1 MPFRQVKTSRGQ
13 GRAQRREIEN
23 LIRSRPMLFVPGE
36 DGFDPK
42 QEWADLF
49 DEAWPATRA
58 AWVELVGRCEKEYEE
73 RSALLKLF
81 HVPTVALP
89 PRRAAAPDNVGGEEH
104 GEEEEREPP
113 QLITHRLYPKK
124 QQKMDVKVFKA
135 ARAAAAKLAS
145 DPQMRL
151 QPPSAPKTAVGMRLM
166 IYNEYQDSKGEPYF
180 EWNPC
185 SIVRRAAKSDRQYD
199 GKLKKMVPVPSGWS
213 CCEYDSAPGVEPE
226 RLWFRLGLRDFKQ
239 YHPGDGWCVNP
250 SPDWATRDTPQV
262 SDTGVGTVCRFRS
275 NHPPPLCNALR

>member
-1 MPFRQVKTSRGQ
+1 MKTSRGQ

-58 AWVELVGRCEKEYEE
+58 AGVELVGRCEKEYEE

-81 HVPTVALP
+81 H
-89 PRRAAAPDNVGGEEH
+89 
-104 GEEEEREPP
+104 
-113 QLITHRLYPKK
+113 
-124 QQKMDVKVFKA
+124 
-135 ARAAAAKLAS
+135 
-145 DPQMRL
+145 
-151 QPPSAPKTAVGMRLM
+151 
-166 IYNEYQDSKGEPYF
+166 
-180 EWNPC
+180 
-185 SIVRRAAKSDRQYD
+185 
-199 GKLKKMVPVPSGWS
+199 VPSGWS

-239 YHPGDGWCVNP
+239 YHPGGGWCVNP

>member
-1 MPFRQVKTSRGQ
+1 
-13 GRAQRREIEN
+13 
-23 LIRSRPMLFVPGE
+23 
-36 DGFDPK
+36 
-42 QEWADLF
+42 
-49 DEAWPATRA
+49 
-58 AWVELVGRCEKEYEE
+58 
-73 RSALLKLF
+73 
-81 HVPTVALP
+81 
-89 PRRAAAPDNVGGEEH
+89 
-104 GEEEEREPP
+104 
-113 QLITHRLYPKK
+113 
-124 QQKMDVKVFKA
+124 MDVKVFKA

-185 SIVRRAAKSDRQYD
+185 SIVRRAAKSDRQCD
-199 GKLKKMVPVPSGWS
+199 GKLKKMGTVPSGWS

>member
-1 MPFRQVKTSRGQ
+1 MKKRGQ

-23 LIRSRPMLFVPGE
+23 LIRSRSMLFVPGE

-42 QEWADLF
+42 QEWAELF
-49 DEAWPATRA
+49 TEAWPETRSE
-58 AWVELVGRCEKEYEE
+58 WVQLVGRCDLPYEE

-81 HVPTVALP
+81 HVPAVSLP
-89 PRRAAAPDNVGGEEH
+89 PRRAAAPEKVDGEER
-104 GEEEEREPP
+104 EEDEEEREPP

-124 QQKMDVKVFKA
+124 QQKMDAKVFKA

-145 DPQMRL
+145 DPQMKH

-180 EWNPC
+180 ECNPC

-199 GKLKKMVPVPSGWS
+199 GKVKKMVPVPSGWS

-226 RLWFRLGLRDFKQ
+226 RLFFRLGLRDFKQ

-250 SPDWATRDTPQV
+250 SPDWATRDTPEA
-262 SDTGVGTVCRFRS
+262 SDSGVVTVYCFRS
-275 NHPPPLCNALR
+275 RPSPLCNELR